1 MEHEIKLY
9 ERMRRRKRSAKHVI
23 YTSPLEYKPKSREI
37 KYKVENRVLQ

>member
-1 MEHEIKLY
+1 MEHETKLY

-23 YTSPLEYKPKSREI
+23 YTSPLEYKPKEI